1 MSRNCKVNE
10 FDINTKYHGSHLGGG
25 GEGGKIKLLVVLEFI
40 FVTTFIITQ
49 PTTVQHCCCLR
60 NPNKSETRNMSN

>member
-25 GEGGKIKLLVVLEFI
+25 GEGGKIKLLVVLEI
-40 FVTTFIITQ
+40 IIVTMCIVHSNNLYSIVII
-49 PTTVQHCCCLR
+49 
-60 NPNKSETRNMSN
+60 MSNCKLTLGKQS